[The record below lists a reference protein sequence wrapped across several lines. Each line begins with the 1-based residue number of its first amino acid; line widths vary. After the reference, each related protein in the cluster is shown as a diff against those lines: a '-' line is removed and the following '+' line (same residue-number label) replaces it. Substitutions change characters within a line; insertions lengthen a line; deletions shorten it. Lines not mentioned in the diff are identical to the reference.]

1 MTFFVCLAVF
11 VAVADQLTA
20 GALEAGRLAAGSAGS
35 LLLLRRTLGTCTRHL
50 LLRTG
55 FSLSLSLSLARQS
68 LFFKIKIRVL
78 ACVVSH

>member
-55 FSLSLSLSLARQS
+55 FSLSLSLARQS